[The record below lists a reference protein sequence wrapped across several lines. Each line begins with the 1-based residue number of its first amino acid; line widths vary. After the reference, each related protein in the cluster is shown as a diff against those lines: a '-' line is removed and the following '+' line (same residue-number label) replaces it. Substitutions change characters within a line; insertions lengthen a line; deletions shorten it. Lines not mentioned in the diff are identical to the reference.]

1 MTGKRKI
8 ILITAIF
15 LIIILSVALLVN
27 NRTKNLAKAKRNVIL
42 TTFPVYVSK
51 VQIEDINLNLEYI
64 GTVVPNA
71 EVNISSETNGRVVSV
86 GANLGDF
93 VSKGAVLVKLDDRI
107 KLANYQTAKANFDK
121 IKKDLERYQKLY
133 KENSIS
139 ESQMEQLQFQF
150 VTAESQLIIA
160 KKQLEEC
167 NITAPFSGFVSSRM
181 VEVGQV
187 VSPGNTLLSLIDIG
201 TVKIRIQVPETDI
214 LKIKL
219 GDNVEIKSDLIPNEK
234 FLGKIQNIGFKA
246 DEAKTYPVEIIVKNR
261 KNLLK
266 GGMFAKVTIPSAI
279 RGEKLLIPREAL
291 VGSKTEPKVY
301 VVENNTAHLKT
312 ISIGNEYG
320 RKLEVLSG
328 LSPGDLVVIEGIVNL
343 KDGTSVQIVEQM

>member
-1 MTGKRKI
+1 MTGKKKI
-8 ILITAIF
+8 VLITAIF

-64 GTVVPNA
+64 GTVIPNA
-71 EVNISSETNGRVVSV
+71 EVNISSETNGKVVSV

-107 KLANYQTAKANFDK
+107 KLANYQTAKANFEK
-121 IKKDLERYQKLY
+121 IKKDLERYQKLF

-139 ESQMEQLQFQF
+139 ELQMEQLQFQF

-160 KKQLEEC
+160 QKQLEEC
-167 NITAPFSGFVSSRM
+167 SISAPFSGFVSSRM

-187 VSPGNTLLSLIDIG
+187 VSPGNPLLSLIDIG

-214 LKIKL
+214 LKVKL

-279 RGEKLLIPREAL
+279 RGKKLLIPREAL

-301 VVENNTAHLKT
+301 VVENNTAHLIT

-328 LSPGDLVVIEGIVNL
+328 LSPGDLVVVEGIVNL